1 MQSLHPEFSR
11 RGISIIVIS
20 FAEPTVLVKYQEYHK
35 WPFVILADPQRRA
48 YGTFALTR
56 LSWRQVFS
64 LATLKLYFRLLRQG
78 KKHQHYG
85 KADVRQG
92 GGDFLIDCAGNV
104 LFAHRSRDP
113 ADRPSTEMLLQ
124 EIDRAMVAKS
134 GVA

>member
-1 MQSLHPEFSR
+1 MQSSQSEFSR
-11 RGISIIVIS
+11 RGVSIIVIS
-20 FAEPTVLVKYQEYHK
+20 FAEPAVLVRYQEYHK

-48 YGTFALTR
+48 YGALALPR
-56 LSWRQVFS
+56 LSWRRVFS
-64 LATLKLYFRLLRQG
+64 PATLKLYLRLLRQG

-113 ADRPSTEMLLQ
+113 ADRPSMEVLLQ
-124 EIDRAMVAKS
+124 EIDRALAARS